1 MLNIGGV
8 DDDIERLH
16 KFDNNGNN
24 YKLNVYIMISRHRP
38 SVEVNEVIIIL
49 SIETSRRFF
58 DIFSSKF
65 SRA

>member
-24 YKLNVYIMISRHRP
+24 YKVGRRKQHARVFPMDLFR
-38 SVEVNEVIIIL
+38 L
-49 SIETSRRFF
+49 SCMALSLLWPP
-58 DIFSSKF
+58 
-65 SRA
+65 